1 MPTLNPFKK
10 STPGPQR
17 VTTTQRTAIAI
28 TGCVLILSGFAI
40 YNGVVTEPSAT
51 IATLK
56 IALGVAILFGSAY
69 TAFRFRQSIMT
80 ALTKTEHDQ
89 HPDQPVPTPASEDPP
104 ETP

>member
-10 STPGPQR
+10 RTPSPQR
-17 VTTTQRTAIAI
+17 ISTTQRSAIAI
-28 TGCVLILSGFAI
+28 IGCVLILSGFAI
-40 YNGVVTEPSAT
+40 YNGLVTETSTT

-69 TAFRFRQSIMT
+69 TAFRFKQNIMN

-89 HPDQPVPTPASEDPP
+89 NPDQPAPTPASEDPP